1 MGPIP
6 SVSERRIPKMLSA
19 WHGRMDR
26 HIRLNVERGTFPVV
40 VVAGKIANAALAQLP
55 IGEPLATID
64 VCGFLIPRCLSFVA
78 LLHIPHPSSHLHDA
92 NALVPRALFRSAFQL
107 AGALQLNPHATDDEL
122 MARVDASVR
131 TQHDANAR
139 VIRELNLPGCSGS

>member
-40 VVAGKIANAALAQLP
+40 VVAGKIANAAFAQLP

-78 LLHIPHPSSHLHDA
+78 LLHIPHPCSHLH
-92 NALVPRALFRSAFQL
+92 
-107 AGALQLNPHATDDEL
+107 HACSGT
-122 MARVDASVR
+122 ARIVSVR
-131 TQHDANAR
+131 VLINWCVAAEPSRN
-139 VIRELNLPGCSGS
+139 

>member
-40 VVAGKIANAALAQLP
+40 VVAGKIANAAFAQLP

-64 VCGFLIPRCLSFVA
+64 VCGFLISRCLSAAAVGGVCCCCIYR
-78 LLHIPHPSSHLHDA
+78 LISLGRHGGGL
-92 NALVPRALFRSAFQL
+92 RK
-107 AGALQLNPHATDDEL
+107 
-122 MARVDASVR
+122 
-131 TQHDANAR
+131 
-139 VIRELNLPGCSGS
+139 